1 MYYIIQNK
9 MASLLSSYLFDPP
22 SVTSIDRSLVNSN
35 AFDPS
40 PSLFGNTVSP
50 ATINPRALP
59 EPANSIQAANS
70 FIPGYKMLGGSKKR
84 RSKNYLKRIKNISN
98 MYKMKGTKK
107 SIRRRIRQLKSKMRS
122 RFAMKSRKNHR
133 RSNRR
138 ASRRYNMT
146 GGYSQYMNNMPSTP
160 NMSTGGPLL
169 PSMSALANPVPYQR
183 IFNTDST
190 DNLNHNALNF
200 FGKSGAG
207 MGFLSRGSY

>member
-1 MYYIIQNK
+1 

-22 SVTSIDRSLVNSN
+22 SVTSINRSLVNSN

-40 PSLFGNTVSP
+40 PSLFGNKVSP

-70 FIPGYKMLGGSKKR
+70 FIPGYKMSGGSKKGSR
-84 RSKNYLKRIKNISN
+84 GKNYLKRIKNISN

-107 SIRRRIRQLKSKMRS
+107 SIRRKIRKLKSKMRS
-122 RFAMKSRKNHR
+122 RFAMKSRKNHK

-138 ASRRYNMT
+138 SASNRKSYNMT

-160 NMSTGGPLL
+160 NMSTGGPLS
-169 PSMSALANPVPYQR
+169 PSLSALANPVPYQR
-183 IFNTDST
+183 MFNTDST

-207 MGFLSRGSY
+207 MGFQSKGSY